1 MGKVWAWLKWP
12 FGVGILVWLY
22 LQNRDNLG
30 DVLTRDKHWGL
41 LGAALGLCLV
51 STLCTFV
58 RWYLLVRAQKFD
70 FRVTDA
76 IRLGFVGLLFNY
88 VGPGAAGGDLF
99 KAFILAKRQQSRRTV
114 AVATVLLDR
123 ILGLLALF
131 AVGALATLFHPPLP
145 NFPELTLTS
154 WLLWGGTIA
163 GVIGFTM
170 MLAPVITHHPL
181 VRTLERLPLVGRPF
195 GELLHGVELY
205 QSQTGLLGAALGL
218 SLAGH
223 IGLIGGFYLCGLA
236 MQPQIPSLLT
246 HYYFMP
252 IAELFSVLIPTPGG
266 IGALEGA
273 IQRFYV
279 ALMSNTLPAAQ
290 AAAAGFVAAMA
301 FRAVQLLVA
310 GIGAVYYLISRD
322 EISAA
327 IAAAEEP
334 QAEATETAP
343 ATDAAA
349 A

>member
-1 MGKVWAWLKWP
+1 MGKIWAWLKWP
-12 FGVGILVWLY
+12 VGVGFLIGLY
-22 LQNRDNLG
+22 IQNRENLG
-30 DVLTRDKHWGL
+30 DVMTRDKHWGL
-41 LGAALGLCLV
+41 LAAAFFLCLA

-70 FRVTDA
+70 FRVSDS

-99 KAFILAKRQQSRRTV
+99 KAFILARRQQSRRTV

-131 AVGALATLFHPPLP
+131 AVGAIATLLHPPLP
-145 NFPELTLTS
+145 DVPELRITT
-154 WLLWGGTIA
+154 WLLWTGTAA
-163 GVIGFTM
+163 GVVGFGM
-170 MLAPVITHHPL
+170 MLTPAITHHAL
-181 VRTLERLPLVGRPF
+181 VRKLEHLPLVGRPF
-195 GELLHGVELY
+195 GELLHGVEMY
-205 QSQTGLLGAALGL
+205 QSQKGLLGASLLL

-223 IGLIGGFYLCGLA
+223 IGLIGGFYLCSLA
-236 MQPQIPSLLT
+236 MQPQVPSLLT

-252 IAELFSVLIPTPGG
+252 VAELFSVLIPTPGG

-279 ALMSNTLPAAQ
+279 SLMNGVLPAAQ

-310 GIGAVYYLISRD
+310 GIGAIYYMISRD

-327 IAAAEEP
+327 ISAAESAPSTTEPNSAAESAAA
-334 QAEATETAP
+334 
-343 ATDAAA
+343 
-349 A
+349 